1 MSTKIASPT
10 ISESDGQFFVGL
22 NIHLSI
28 IEVPAAVTTSVII
41 TNSQEIMGST
51 IRFVGLKNHVM
62 SIVESTTDIIMI
74 M

>member
-1 MSTKIASPT
+1 M
-10 ISESDGQFFVGL
+10 GL